1 MRVEEEKINKFRS
14 DIAHVINSLE
24 SVDMEMDWMFK
35 RQDAWDNGIQLQIQD
50 ATRMLGM
57 ALATLVNWYDD
68 EEE

>member
-14 DIAHVINSLE
+14 DIAHVINRLE

-35 RQDAWDNGIQLQIQD
+35 RQDDWDNGIQLQIQD

-57 ALATLVNWYDD
+57 SLATLVNWYDD
-68 EEE
+68 DEE